1 MLTCKQVSELV
12 SRSLDHPLGWLERWR
27 LAVHLR
33 VCEGCR
39 NFQKQMRFL
48 RTATGEHPA
57 AREREEDQPRQR
69 N

>member
-12 SRSLDHPLGWLERWR
+12 SHSLDRSLGWLERWR
-27 LAVHLR
+27 LAMHLR

-48 RTATGEHPA
+48 RTAAREHPA
-57 AREREEDQPRQR
+57 AREREKDPERQR
-69 N
+69 G